1 MSRIPP
7 TAGHPRA
14 TGWQSAT
21 SPTGKHGWQCK
32 CTTGN
37 LKFAGGGRG
46 HWAIHYTLPQS
57 FLTRW
62 LYLGDF

>member
-1 MSRIPP
+1 MRYNVIGIMSRIPP

-37 LKFAGGGRG
+37 LKYAGREGTFGC
-46 HWAIHYTLPQS
+46 
-57 FLTRW
+57 
-62 LYLGDF
+62 

>member
-7 TAGHPRA
+7 TAGHPRT

-37 LKFAGGGRG
+37 LKYAGREGTFGC
-46 HWAIHYTLPQS
+46 
-57 FLTRW
+57 
-62 LYLGDF
+62 